1 MRYNKRSLFLHT
13 IWVWRLP
20 SAVPP
25 TLHYRQYGDG
35 SHISHRSLRSSDLR
49 NTSLDHSHYFEKVRF
64 RHRGQKA
71 NKWSPLLSLLTVESL
86 AMCSLWSQPHFFF
99 SLQLHQL
106 KHLKSSRQ
114 DEAGLLAHPS
124 KSTEAYSSLCPGRC
138 LISWVSAASFLLKS
152 RSSTK
157 LLAHLAQ
164 SHFVVSMTRES
175 VSGNAS
181 LIINAMQWFSNL
193 ATCYNYFKCF

>member
-1 MRYNKRSLFLHT
+1 MRKSGSATEDRRQINEAPCLACSLL
-13 IWVWRLP
+13 
-20 SAVPP
+20 
-25 TLHYRQYGDG
+25 
-35 SHISHRSLRSSDLR
+35 
-49 NTSLDHSHYFEKVRF
+49 
-64 RHRGQKA
+64 KA
-71 NKWSPLLSLLTVESL
+71 WQCVLFDLSLI
-86 AMCSLWSQPHFFF
+86 FFP
-99 SLQLHQL
+99 LQLHQL

-138 LISWVSAASFLLKS
+138 LISLVSAASFLLKS

-157 LLAHLAQ
+157 LLTHLAQ
-164 SHFVVSMTRES
+164 SHFVVSMTRDS